1 MPVSPKLSRKL
12 ITAVRDAKIKVVGY
26 DLVKNDAEAELLL
39 AIIKAYGNSAAGF
52 IYASPSRARSTL
64 RPPDVVLCHPDVGL
78 LVLEAKSHPISQVE
92 GLEAG
97 SIFVRYQ
104 GQIRPENVVR
114 QVEDQMFEIDSDIMK
129 LIRDRRAKP
138 LTNCMV
144 AFPNISESDWRGK
157 GYDKAHPS
165 SQLLFREQIENRSR
179 LKKRITNLVREGLQL
194 SRKERPLTTDQVA
207 VIARVFGNSDV
218 INEKRPPRAHV
229 ERDKLGSY
237 VDQMVALDKYLS
249 EEQKELSRLA
259 VGSFPRVIRGVAGSG
274 KSVVL
279 ANMVARYLHRR
290 LHSLEGALFPEEQV
304 SIAVTCFN
312 TALVDFLKQKTR
324 TAFREQTL
332 TEDIPST
339 VLLTTHLNNL
349 MWNLIT
355 ERGWPIKYVKVA
367 EVRDPTA
374 RAQRYRDQIREFAQS
389 NPEWYRSNCFDAL
402 FVDEGQDFEPE
413 EFALLHDLVRPHPG
427 TGEKPLIIF
436 YDDAQNLYGRTR
448 PVWSDI
454 GINVA
459 VGDRSRVMREC
470 FRNTRQIVELAFNVL
485 LGSQAPPS
493 VRVQTRTYAD
503 VAYLKDQGLVEE
515 VGDHFRVGFA
525 EREYSVP
532 TVRPF
537 PHEGAEIQWLAQEIV
552 RLIRAEEV
560 RPEDIVVIFYRPQSF
575 DYRQL
580 ESLVQ
585 AELPELGFIHPFGDS
600 TDKNRF
606 IFQQG
611 CLTVSTVYGAKGYD
625 APIAFVVGTD
635 RFDYDKEGRAA
646 FYVGASRA
654 KLLLYVTG
662 VERSP
667 SLLDEARAVSQV
679 L

>member
-1 MPVSPKLSRKL
+1 MPVSAELSRGL
-12 ITAVRDAKIKVVGY
+12 IAAVRDARIKVLGY
-26 DLVKNDAEAELLL
+26 DLCKNDAEAQLLL
-39 AIIKAYGNSAAGF
+39 AITAAYGSSAAGF

-64 RPPDVVLCHPDVGL
+64 RPPDVVLCHPEVGL
-78 LVLEAKSHPISQVE
+78 LVLEAKSHPISMVE

-104 GQIRPENVVR
+104 GQVRPENVIR
-114 QVEDQMFEIDSDIMK
+114 QVEDQMYEIDSDIMK
-129 LIRDRRAKP
+129 LIRDRWAKP

-144 AFPNISESDWRGK
+144 AFPNISESDWRAK

-165 SQLLFREQIENRSR
+165 SQLLFKEQLENRSR
-179 LKKRITNLVREGLQL
+179 LKKRIAHLVREGLQA
-194 SRKERPLTTDQVA
+194 SHKEQPLTVEQVD
-207 VIARVFGNSDV
+207 VIAQVFGNSDV

-229 ERDKLGSY
+229 EHSKLGCY
-237 VDQMVALDKYLS
+237 VDEMVALDKYLS
-249 EEQKELSRLA
+249 EEQKDLSRLA
-259 VGSFPRVIRGVAGSG
+259 VGASPRVIRGVAGSG

-290 LHSLEGALFPEEQV
+290 LHSLESALFPEEQV

-312 TALVDFLKQKTR
+312 TALVEFLKQKIR

-332 TEDIPST
+332 TEDIPSR

-349 MWNLIT
+349 IWNLIT
-355 ERGWPIKYVKVA
+355 KRAWPIEYVRVA
-367 EVRDPTA
+367 DVPDSTA
-374 RAQRYRDQIREFAQS
+374 RARLYRRQIHQFASS
-389 NPEWYRSNCFDAL
+389 NPEHYRSICLDAM

-413 EFALLHDLVRPHPG
+413 EFALLLDLVRPHPQ

-448 PVWSDI
+448 PVWNDI

-493 VRVQTRTYAD
+493 IRVQTRTYAD
-503 VAYLKDQGLVEE
+503 VAYLKDRGLVEE

-525 EREYSVP
+525 EREYSAP
-532 TVRPF
+532 TVQSF
-537 PHEGAEIQWLAQEIV
+537 PHEVVEIGWLAQEIV
-552 RLIRAEEV
+552 RLIRDEEV
-560 RPEDIVVIFYRPQSF
+560 RPEDIVVIFYRPASF
-575 DYRQL
+575 DHRRL
-580 ESLVQ
+580 ESKIQ
-585 AELPELGFIHPFGDS
+585 AELPQLRFIHPFGDS
-600 TDKNRF
+600 PDKDRY
-606 IFQQG
+606 IFQPG
-611 CLTVSTVYGAKGYD
+611 CLTISTVYGSKGYD
-625 APIAFVVGTD
+625 APITFVVGAD
-635 RFDYDKEGRAA
+635 RFEYDKEGRAA
-646 FYVGASRA
+646 FYVAATRA

-662 VERSP
+662 VDRPP
-667 SLLDEARAVSQV
+667 SLLEEARAVSQV